1 MGPDDSCVYEPT
13 GEAPLVSPGHRVSYG
28 QPVTSELSWS
38 AEARARMERVPS
50 FVRGVVTARVE
61 KFALERG
68 YTHVDTEVMEQ
79 VRESLP
85 VDFSKKL
92 PFFLGRGGSA

>member
-1 MGPDDSCVYEPT
+1 
-13 GEAPLVSPGHRVSYG
+13 
-28 QPVTSELSWS
+28 
-38 AEARARMERVPS
+38 VPS

-68 YTHVDTEVMEQ
+68 YQKVDVRVMEE
-79 VRESLP
+79 VRKSLP

-92 PFFLGRGGSA
+92 PFFLDGE